1 VGKAFSLLGI
11 LSLLMSFLILS
22 CEVPSAKT
30 ASTITVP
37 DDYAT
42 IQEAINNANYGAM
55 IFVRNGTYY
64 GNIVINRTV
73 SLKGEDKTATI
84 IDANKSNLLPL
95 IKVTAD
101 HVSISGFTIRRSLGD
116 GILLND
122 FTRWSI
128 ICDNNIVD
136 NSWGIHAW
144 WASEYNEIYGNF
156 IVRNSKGIV
165 LEASV
170 DHCIVSNNTL
180 KNLDEGINLNGADGN
195 LVENNSISDTG
206 IGIWSI
212 SSIRNRI
219 NYNRI
224 SECNT
229 GLALLESDWNNITKN
244 DFNENNLGMWLR
256 STDGNLFFGNN
267 FINKLQVDVTI
278 PSSWEPNEWANGY
291 PAGGNYWSDYNGTDF
306 FQGANQSLEGE
317 DGIGDTPY
325 NIDENN
331 VDPYPLMARYTPPS
345 QPKSYL
351 TIISSDGGTTEPHPG
366 HHTYLVNA
374 SVQVTAIP
382 NKNYLFD
389 HWNLDGTDVGSNNP
403 HMIEMCRNF
412 TLAAIFSPQVNA
424 SLEIQP
430 GLLNLKS
437 QARYLTVYI
446 ELPKEYDV
454 NCIDI
459 SSIVL
464 NDTIEIDP
472 GSQSRVG
479 DYNSNSIPDLM
490 VNFNRT
496 RIKHYIFSNGFVD
509 DRVVLHLT
517 GKHYNIT
524 RFRARSIFEG
534 NSILKVSLLSGD
546 VNCDAK
552 VNIQDIILAAH
563 AYSSNDGDQNWNPNT
578 NFAQPWNII
587 DLFDIVTITYHYG
600 EESTP

>member
-1 VGKAFSLLGI
+1 VRRVFSLLGNS
-11 LSLLMSFLILS
+11 LLLMSLLILACDVHS
-22 CEVPSAKT
+22 TKT
-30 ASTITVP
+30 KSIITVP

-84 IDANKSNLLPL
+84 IDANKSNVHAL

-122 FTRWSI
+122 FTKWGSI
-128 ICDNNIVD
+128 YDNNIVG
-136 NSWGIHAW
+136 NGWGIHAW
-144 WASEYNEIYGNF
+144 WASEYNQIYGNF
-156 IVRNSKGIV
+156 IASNFKGVV

-180 KNLDEGINLNGADGN
+180 KNLDEGINLNGADHN

-206 IGIWSI
+206 FGIFSI

-219 NYNRI
+219 NCNSI
-224 SECNT
+224 SESNI
-229 GLALLESDWNNITKN
+229 GLVLLESDWNNITKN
-244 DFNENNLGMWLR
+244 DFNGNNVGMWLR
-256 STDGNLFFGNN
+256 SADSNLFYSNN

-278 PSSWEPNEWANGY
+278 PSSWKPNQWDNGY

-306 FQGANQSLEGE
+306 FHGANQSLDGD

-331 VDPYPLMARYTPPS
+331 VDSYPLMVKYTPPS
-345 QPKSYL
+345 QPKFHL
-351 TIISSDGGTTEPHPG
+351 TIISSGGGTTDPHPG
-366 HHTYLVNA
+366 HHAYLVNA
-374 SVQVTAIP
+374 SVQITAIP

-389 HWNLDGTDVGSNNP
+389 YWKLDETDVGSNNP
-403 HMIEMCRNF
+403 HLIYMCKNF
-412 TLAAIFSPQVNA
+412 TLTAMFSPQVNA

-430 GLLNLKS
+430 ELLNLKS

-446 ELPKEYDV
+446 ELPEKYDV
-454 NCIDI
+454 NCIDV
-459 SSIVL
+459 STIVL
-464 NDTIEIDP
+464 NDTIEIAP
-472 GSQSRVG
+472 ESQRRIG
-479 DYNSNSIPDLM
+479 DYNSNNNLDLM

-496 RIKHYIFSNGFVD
+496 RITHYILSKRFVD
-509 DRVVLHLT
+509 DHVILHLT
-517 GKHYNIT
+517 GKLYNTT
-524 RFRARSIFEG
+524 RFHECSIFEG

-552 VNIQDIILAAH
+552 VNIQDIILASNS
-563 AYSSNDGDQNWNPNT
+563 YSSNDGDPNWNPNA
-578 NFAQPWNII
+578 NFAPRWNII
-587 DLFDIVTITYHYG
+587 DLFDLVTIASHYG
-600 EESTP
+600 EEYFP